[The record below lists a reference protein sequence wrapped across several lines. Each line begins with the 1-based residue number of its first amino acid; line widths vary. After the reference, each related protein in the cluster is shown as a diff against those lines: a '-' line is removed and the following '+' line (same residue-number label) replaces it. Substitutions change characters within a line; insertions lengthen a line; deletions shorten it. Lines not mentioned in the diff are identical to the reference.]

1 MHQLA
6 DYYVSFVKT
15 LEEENNCLALKL
27 REAKLFSEF
36 LSPYQHV
43 LSK

>member
-27 REAKLFSEF
+27 REANSFSDF
-36 LSPYQHV
+36 LSPYQHA
-43 LSK
+43 LGK